1 MFNLYNINVFLN
13 ISLLVLSIIT
23 LVFGSE
29 RFVESSSKIAKKLGI
44 SDLVVGLTI
53 IALGTSA
60 PEIFVAISSVVNS
73 VESIAIGTIV
83 GSNITN
89 IALIFGVS
97 CFAINQ
103 IQNRFSLESLVPFLL
118 SFILF
123 IFSLRDLKFSL
134 LESLGFVVIF
144 SYFLIILLKERSNS
158 VYVVSESVNI
168 VRNTF
173 TLVFGLV
180 LLIVG
185 SNFTVIYAEKLA
197 VSIGISE
204 VIIGLTILALGTS
217 LPELAATLSAIFKGK
232 NQMVIGNI
240 IGSNILN
247 LVIIVPII
255 GIFSSAL
262 MPIELWER
270 DSTPL
275 IILTIVFAV
284 IMLFLSRAQMPKFIG
299 TLFGLGLLSFYIL
312 YVLNLSSLISIF

>member
-1 MFNLYNINVFLN
+1 MFLN

-73 VESIAIGTIV
+73 IESIAIGTIV

-123 IFSLRDLKFSL
+123 IFSLQDLKFSL
-134 LESLGFVVIF
+134 LESLGFIAIF
-144 SYFLIILLKERSNS
+144 SYFLIILFKERSSS

-168 VRNTF
+168 VRNAF
-173 TLVFGLV
+173 TLIFGLV

-255 GIFSSAL
+255 GIFSSTL

-312 YVLNLSSLISIF
+312 YVLNLSNLITIF

>member
-1 MFNLYNINVFLN
+1 MFLN

-123 IFSLRDLKFSL
+123 IFSLQDLKFSL
-134 LESLGFVVIF
+134 LESLGFIAIF

-168 VRNTF
+168 VRNAF
-173 TLVFGLV
+173 MLIFGLV

-255 GIFSSAL
+255 GIFSSAI

-299 TLFGLGLLSFYIL
+299 TLF
-312 YVLNLSSLISIF
+312 

>member
-1 MFNLYNINVFLN
+1 MFLN

-118 SFILF
+118 SFVLF
-123 IFSLRDLKFSL
+123 IFSLQDLKFSL
-134 LESLGFVVIF
+134 LESLGFIAIF

-168 VRNTF
+168 VRNAF
-173 TLVFGLV
+173 TLIFGLV

-312 YVLNLSSLISIF
+312 YVLNLSSLITIF

>member
-1 MFNLYNINVFLN
+1 MFLN

-123 IFSLRDLKFSL
+123 IFSLQDLKFSL
-134 LESLGFVVIF
+134 LESLGFIAIF

-168 VRNTF
+168 VRNAF
-173 TLVFGLV
+173 TLIFGLV

-247 LVIIVPII
+247 LVIIVPFI

-270 DSTPL
+270 GSTPL

-312 YVLNLSSLISIF
+312 YVLNLSSLITIF

>member
-1 MFNLYNINVFLN
+1 MFLN

-134 LESLGFVVIF
+134 LESLGFIAIF

-158 VYVVSESVNI
+158 VYVISESVNI
-168 VRNTF
+168 VRNAF
-173 TLVFGLV
+173 TLIFGLV

-312 YVLNLSSLISIF
+312 YVLNLSSLITVF

>member
-1 MFNLYNINVFLN
+1 MFLN

-103 IQNRFSLESLVPFLL
+103 IQNRFSLESLAPFLL

-134 LESLGFVVIF
+134 LESLGFIAIF

-158 VYVVSESVNI
+158 VYVISESVNI
-168 VRNTF
+168 VRNAF
-173 TLVFGLV
+173 TLIFGLV

-312 YVLNLSSLISIF
+312 YVLNLSSLITIF